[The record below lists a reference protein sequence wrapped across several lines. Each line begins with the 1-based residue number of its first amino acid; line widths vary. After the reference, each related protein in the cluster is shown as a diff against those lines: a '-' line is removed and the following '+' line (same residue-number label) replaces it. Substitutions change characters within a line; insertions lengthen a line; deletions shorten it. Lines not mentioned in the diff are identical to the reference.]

1 MCPTLGCGVI
11 GDLVRDCYVGRVRS
25 PEAASAWRSGG
36 LELYQAT
43 VSQFSWRPHAHE
55 DFFIALT
62 ESGLATPV
70 YRGGKHVIG
79 PGDMI
84 VLNPEEAHAGGPP
97 DDGRWSYRALYPSPD
112 LVRQVTPAVPWFDT
126 DVIRDPQVVALLHR
140 FHRLSETAGSLA
152 LEREV
157 LLSLGL
163 GLLTIRHAAVAGA
176 PRPPGREPRAIRL
189 AKEHLDEHAADD
201 VTLEDLAS
209 HTGLTPFHLCR
220 VFRQA
225 TGMTPHGYQIL
236 ARVRRARTLLL
247 AGHSIATVAVETGF
261 FDQAHL
267 TRHFTRVM
275 GLPPGQYV
283 MAMRPALGN
292 PRY

>member
-1 MCPTLGCGVI
+1 
-11 GDLVRDCYVGRVRS
+11 VRS
-25 PEAASAWRSGG
+25 PEAANAWRCGG

-55 DFFIALT
+55 DFFIALS

-112 LVRQVTPAVPWFDT
+112 LIRQVTPGVSWFGT
-126 DVIRDPQVVALLHR
+126 DVIRDPQVTALLHR
-140 FHRLSETAGSLA
+140 FHRLSETPGSLA
-152 LEREV
+152 LERDV
-157 LLSLGL
+157 LLALGL
-163 GLLTIRHAAVAGA
+163 ALLTIRHAAVASRL
-176 PRPPGREPRAIRL
+176 RPPGREPLAIRL
-189 AKEHLDEHAADD
+189 AREYLDEHAADD
-201 VTLEDLAS
+201 VTLEDLAL

-225 TGMTPHGYQIL
+225 TEMTPHGYQIQ
-236 ARVRRARTLLL
+236 ARVRRARALLL
-247 AGHSIATVAVETGF
+247 AGYPIARVAAETGF
-261 FDQAHL
+261 YDQAHL

-275 GLPPGQYV
+275 GLPPARYRGSS
-283 MAMRPALGN
+283 
-292 PRY
+292 PRRLVRRGRVV